1 MKALSL
7 LGFAV
12 MVVGMIGLW
21 RVGALFGNNPLLIAL
36 QVAAGGLM
44 IWARITFGL
53 RSFHASANPTSGGLV
68 VHGPYRV
75 IRHPIYTAICLFVV
89 AGVLGHLSVISVLF
103 ALLVGAGALA
113 RMLSEERLL
122 IRRYQEYSTY
132 SARTKRMIPWV
143 F

>member
-1 MKALSL
+1 MKVLSL
-7 LGFAV
+7 LGFAL

-36 QVAAGGLM
+36 QVAAAGLM

-53 RSFHASANPTSGGLV
+53 RSFHAAANPTAGGLV
-68 VHGPYRV
+68 THGPYRF
-75 IRHPIYTAICLFVV
+75 IRHPIYTAICFFVA

-103 ALLVGAGALA
+103 ASLVGAGGIA

-122 IRRYQEYSTY
+122 IRRYPEYAKY
-132 SARTKRMIPWV
+132 SAHTKRMIPWV